1 MRWCYWIRIRTS
13 SLIILKQ
20 FAPVGDMELWCTTAG
35 RCNLIGNLSR
45 NHGVEELGQGWVGR
59 VVAHWSVFGWRT
71 LFLAKNLDFHPL
83 RNFPWLALLK
93 PALTLSGKYQGT
105 EKVTYLAV
113 WGHQHQH
120 QHDSDRMSISTNRHQ
135 QHQSASESIS
145 IGINRHQSE
154 SKSFN
159 QYQSASI
166 NINQYQSASININQ
180 HQSMTTS
187 SMYIGINALIKS
199 EKVAANQ

>member
-1 MRWCYWIRIRTS
+1 MRWSCWCYWIKIRTS
-13 SLIILKQ
+13 SWIVLKQ
-20 FAPVGDMELWCTTAG
+20 FVPVGDMELCTTAG

-71 LFLAKNLDFHPL
+71 LFLAKNLDFHQL

-120 QHDSDRMSISTNRHQ
+120 DSDGMSISTNRHQ
-135 QHQSASESIS
+135 QHPSASESI
-145 IGINRHQSE
+145 GINQ
-154 SKSFN
+154 N
-159 QYQSASI
+159 QRASI
-166 NINQYQSASININQ
+166 SINQ
-180 HQSMTTS
+180 HQ
-187 SMYIGINALIKS
+187 
-199 EKVAANQ
+199 